1 MSSYRSALP
10 GRRGGRPRLAAL
22 ACLGLACLIAPA
34 LISTSS
40 AQVSS
45 QPDVA
50 VTPGDKDAFQQPN
63 LAVDPT
69 DPKRLAIAYQEG
81 NRHEYCALARS
92 QDGGRTW
99 RSERVAGKGG
109 RFALPETFPQCYDPF
124 VAYGP
129 DGTLLYQYEARPG
142 TNPLGER
149 RVIVT
154 AAAQGG
160 EFEQP
165 READPI
171 GVDHTDLYSD
181 MAVDPTSGRLY
192 VSFLRFCEPSVPTP
206 DALVKCLPSPGQLV
220 VASSGDSGRTFSAT
234 RVTPP
239 TIPDPSR
246 QAIAVDAGGT
256 VYAAFTDHFFD
267 SGPATLRV
275 AVSRDE
281 AKSFGEPVSV
291 TGVGPCSGDLCY
303 ASESANRNF
312 FHALGGKPGEL
323 FIAYWDKQGDKN
335 RIFFTASQDGGA
347 SFSPPRVVGVP
358 PGGAGHEQH
367 RPRLAITPQGKLY
380 LTYYDFRPEGEG
392 GFHDT
397 YLVESTDRGA
407 SFSTPRKISDASS
420 NAKVGSVGRASG
432 RRLAN
437 FGQRL
442 ALASSPAGAP
452 LIAWTDSRR
461 GDELGGKQDIFFEGP
476 MTAGSGGGR
485 PGGAV
490 GARGCLKLRRGVA
503 GKRLGPARL
512 GRSRKAHRRL
522 FKGARLKVSRG
533 MDRYC
538 IAGGGSLRI
547 GYPTRRLNR
556 RLVRSQRRRIRGR
569 AVLALTSS
577 RRYAIRRVRVG
588 SRTRLLR
595 SRVRGERRVRAG
607 ANIWYVA
614 RGRRSR
620 LVFKTRAGKVREIGL
635 ADKRLTAG
643 KRGFKRLL
651 QSYGRGA

>member
-1 MSSYRSALP
+1 
-10 GRRGGRPRLAAL
+10 
-22 ACLGLACLIAPA
+22 

-124 VAYGP
+124 AAYGP
-129 DGTLLYQYEARPG
+129 DGTLFYQYEPRPG

-154 AAAQGG
+154 AAPPGG
-160 EFEQP
+160 ELAQP
-165 READPI
+165 TEVDPI

-192 VSFLRFCEPSVPTP
+192 VSFLRFCEPSVPTA

-239 TIPDPSR
+239 TIADPSR
-246 QAIAVDAGGT
+246 QSVAVDAGGT
-256 VYAAFTDHFFD
+256 VYAAFTAGFFG
-267 SGPATLRV
+267 SEPTTLRV

-281 AKSFGEPVSV
+281 AKSFGEPAPVAE
-291 TGVGPCSGDLCY
+291 VGPCEGDLCY
-303 ASESANRNF
+303 AAESANRNF
-312 FHALGGKPGEL
+312 FHALGGRPGEL
-323 FIAYWDKQGDKN
+323 FIAYWDRQGDKN
-335 RIFFTASQDGGA
+335 RIFFTTSKDGGA
-347 SFSPPRVVGVP
+347 SFTAPRVVGVP
-358 PGGAGHEQH
+358 PGGADHEQH

-380 LTYYDFRPEGEG
+380 LAYYDFRPEAEG
-392 GFHDT
+392 GSHDT

-407 SFSTPRKISDASS
+407 SFSTPRKISDGSS
-420 NAKVGSVGRASG
+420 NARVGSVGSSSG

-442 ALASSPAGAP
+442 GLASSPAGAP

-461 GDELGGKQDIFFEGP
+461 GNEINGKQDIFFEGP
-476 MTAGSGGGR
+476 MTAGTGGGPPR
-485 PGGAV
+485 GAV
-490 GARGCLKLRRGVA
+490 DERGCLKFRRGVA
-503 GKRLGPARL
+503 GRRLGPARL
-512 GRSRKAHRRL
+512 GRSRRAHRRL
-522 FKGARLKVSRG
+522 FEGARVKVSRG

-538 IAGGGSLRI
+538 VAGGGSLRI
-547 GYPTRRLNR
+547 GYPTQRLNR
-556 RLVRSQRRRIRGR
+556 GLRRSERRRIRGR
-569 AVLALTSS
+569 AVLVVTSS
-577 RRYAIRRVRVG
+577 RRYAIRRIRVG
-588 SRTRLLR
+588 TRTRVMRRRL
-595 SRVRGERRVRAG
+595 RGERRVRVG
-607 ANIWYVA
+607 SNVWYVG
-614 RGRRSR
+614 RGPRSR
-620 LVFKTRAGKVREIGL
+620 LVFNTRGGRVREIGL
-635 ADKRLTAG
+635 ADRRLTSSR
-643 KRGFKRLL
+643 RGATRLL
-651 QSYGRGA
+651 RSYRRGR